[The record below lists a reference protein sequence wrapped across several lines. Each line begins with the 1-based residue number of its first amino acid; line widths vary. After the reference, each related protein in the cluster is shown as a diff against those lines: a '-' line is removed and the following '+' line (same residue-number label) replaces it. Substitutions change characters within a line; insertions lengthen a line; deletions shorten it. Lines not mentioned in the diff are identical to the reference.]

1 MISFLFRMITLFFI
15 FSSTTFGFLYIFFGS
30 PTDEDWGFLFDI
42 EFDELPVI
50 AIILISLAFL
60 SLMISIWMSAVARS
74 RETSATRYVKQL
86 VEPDFSLK
94 KKNLSFSLKKALI
107 QANDLIET
115 QRKSLQRMTNEK
127 AEANDKLIQERIIA
141 ERQRLARELHDSVSQ
156 QLFAASML
164 LSAVTEQEDEL
175 AASKPTLQQVEKIV
189 QQAQLEMRALLL
201 HLRPIALRNNTL
213 AQGLTDLIQEL
224 QQKVYFNID
233 YRIEEIEL
241 SKAEEDHLFRIAQ
254 EALSNTL
261 RHAKAS
267 EVELL
272 LITRDNIGILRI
284 QDNGEGFNIE
294 QDKSTSYGLRN
305 IAERAVEI
313 GCSYKIVSI
322 PGEGT
327 IVEVKVPL
335 GNKVDEVPKSDSPV
349 DLEKNGEI
357 AESTS
362 IGEMEQSL
370 DLKKRSD

>member
-1 MISFLFRMITLFFI
+1 MISFVFRTFTIFLLLSGMMFSFIFLFF
-15 FSSTTFGFLYIFFGS
+15 GE
-30 PTDEDWGFLFDI
+30 PNEDNWSILWEQQYEQLPLF
-42 EFDELPVI
+42 VI
-50 AIILISLAFL
+50 VILLLLFVAFI
-60 SLMISIWMSAVARS
+60 ISIWVSIAAKT
-74 RETSATRYVKQL
+74 RENTATRYVKKL

-94 KKNLSFSLKKALI
+94 KKHVPHALKKALL
-107 QANDLIET
+107 QTNNLIET
-115 QRKSLQRMTNEK
+115 QRKSLQRLSNEK
-127 AEANDKLIQERIIA
+127 AEASDKIIQERIVA

-164 LSAVTEQEDEL
+164 LSSVTEQENEQDR
-175 AASKPTLQQVEKIV
+175 SKNTLMQVEKIV

-213 AQGLTDLIQEL
+213 AQGLRELILEL

-233 YRIEEIEL
+233 YQIEEIEL

-272 LITRDNIGILRI
+272 LINRNNFAILRV
-284 QDNGEGFNIE
+284 QDNGKGFKIE
-294 QDKSTSYGLRN
+294 DDKSTSYGLKN

-313 GCSYKIVSI
+313 GCTYKIVSV

-335 GNKVDEVPKSDSPV
+335 TNNSNSTDMKNEQLKESVEGTK
-349 DLEKNGEI
+349 LELNRTNSNE
-357 AESTS
+357 ESH
-362 IGEMEQSL
+362 
-370 DLKKRSD
+370 

>member
-1 MISFLFRMITLFFI
+1 MISFLFRLITLFFLLSSVV
-15 FSSTTFGFLYIFFGS
+15 FSFIYIFFGS
-30 PTDEDWGFLFDI
+30 PTDENWEFLIESDI
-42 EFDELPVI
+42 DEIPLI
-50 AIILISLAFL
+50 AIIFMATSFL
-60 SLMISIWMSAVARS
+60 SFIISIWMSSVAKS
-74 RETSATRYVKQL
+74 RETYVTRYVKQL
-86 VEPDFSLK
+86 VEPDFTLK
-94 KKNLSFSLKKALI
+94 KRTVSYSMRKALL

-115 QRKSLQRMTNEK
+115 QRKSLQRMTHEK
-127 AEANDKLIQERIIA
+127 AEANDKIIQERIIA

-164 LSAVTEQEDEL
+164 LSAVTEQEDKL
-175 AASKPTLQQVEKIV
+175 GTAKPTLKQVEKIV

-272 LITRDNIGILRI
+272 LIARDNVGILRI

-294 QDKSTSYGLRN
+294 EDKATSYGLRN

-313 GCSYKIVSI
+313 GCSYKIVSV

-335 GNKVDEVPKSDSPV
+335 ANKVKDVIDADSSNTPEIE
-349 DLEKNGEI
+349 LTKKGEQ
-357 AESTS
+357 AE
-362 IGEMEQSL
+362 
-370 DLKKRSD
+370 

>member
-1 MISFLFRMITLFFI
+1 MISFLFRMITLFLFL
-15 FSSTTFGFLYIFFGS
+15 STVTFGFIYLLFGS
-30 PTDEDWGFLFDI
+30 PTDHNWEFLI
-42 EFDELPVI
+42 EINTYELPII
-50 AIILISLAFL
+50 AIIAIALAAL
-60 SLMISIWMSAVARS
+60 SFIISIWMSAVARS
-74 RETSATRYVKQL
+74 RVSSATRYVKQL

-94 KKNLSFSLKKALI
+94 KKKNISFSMRKALT
-107 QANDLIET
+107 QANELIET

-127 AEANDKLIQERIIA
+127 AEANDKVIQERIIA

-164 LSAVTEQEDEL
+164 LSAVTEQEDEHST
-175 AASKPTLQQVEKIV
+175 SKPTLQQVEKIV

-272 LITRDNIGILRI
+272 LIARDNVGILRI

-294 QDKSTSYGLRN
+294 EDKSTSYGLRN

-313 GCSYKIVSI
+313 GCSYKIVSV

-335 GNKVDEVPKSDSPV
+335 RNKVDDQSKEAIAAV
-349 DLEKNGEI
+349 DLTKNVEK
-357 AESTS
+357 AE
-362 IGEMEQSL
+362 
-370 DLKKRSD
+370 

>member
-1 MISFLFRMITLFFI
+1 MISFLFRLITLFLLL
-15 FSSTTFGFLYIFFGS
+15 STTTFGFLYLFFGS
-30 PTDEDWGFLFDI
+30 PTDEDWEFLFEI
-42 EFDELPVI
+42 YSDELPII
-50 AIILISLAFL
+50 AIIFIAVAFL
-60 SLMISIWMSAVARS
+60 SFIISIWMSSVARS
-74 RETSATRYVKQL
+74 RETSVTRYVKQL

-94 KKNLSFSLKKALI
+94 KRTVSFSMRKALI

-127 AEANDKLIQERIIA
+127 AEANDKIIQERIIA

-175 AASKPTLQQVEKIV
+175 GSAKPTLQQVEKIV

-272 LITRDNIGILRI
+272 LVARDNVGILRI

-294 QDKSTSYGLRN
+294 EDKSTSYGLRN

-313 GCSYKIVSI
+313 GCSYKIVSV

-335 GNKVDEVPKSDSPV
+335 GHKVNEEAAPEDMPV
-349 DLEKNGEI
+349 VDLKKDLEKN
-357 AESTS
+357 
-362 IGEMEQSL
+362 
-370 DLKKRSD
+370 